1 MKETTI
7 AYKKSMEQHIRNRSY
22 CKVVLTLPDSTTV
35 TWTDDESYKDNRLVS
50 VTINEYNSPIAEE
63 LPQTD
68 ATIILNNRDLYF
80 DPMLETGIAASLIN
94 GLSITISFGYDIR
107 DDGVITWLAPTPLL
121 LDTWQIGE
129 DEVSLTAIDLFS
141 KVVDSEKI
149 CATGGG
155 WPAIYDIAKQI
166 FEELGVSYSIDGFV
180 SYMDDPGQDYP
191 ILNPIPYTTA
201 GELLQ
206 MLANAG
212 HAYLYLDD
220 NGTFH
225 LTKIAA
231 ALPDYTVTST
241 GEHPLSGDYTNILNF
256 GINRKLYTAMSAF
269 AWQAN
274 GEAIFAPSNAA
285 NRNANAV
292 WMTNDIAMDIHDTG
306 GEACVIEDE
315 FALEITLDAPVNVPQ
330 VRIYTGHARTEDEY
344 GPASVVVWLY
354 SVSDM
359 SNPLVRYCTQ
369 NVGDDYLT
377 ASVPFN
383 DLIKIKIS
391 NVDAGGENMA
401 RFDEYARFTIASVVL
416 GDEDQ
421 FTRDLIKRS
430 DMYTAPVLS
439 DENRIK
445 SITVECDVPTD
456 DGDFSFAGSIEI
468 PANSTYTFTVEH
480 DAVEGGN
487 GTITGASGVTLD
499 AVQCGGFATR
509 FTVTNSNS
517 TATTV
522 NYQRT
527 GTAIKLERKSLTV
540 TYDTQGKELHWYNPL
555 VNFNEAKKMA
565 DWIYSFYS
573 GKFDMEFDW
582 RGDPKFQAADMVS
595 VERIDGNSQIGRIV
609 ETETS
614 YAGTLR
620 GRMTVRKVV
629 I

>member
-1 MKETTI
+1 MKETTT
-7 AYKKSMEQHIRNRSY
+7 AYKRSMEQHIRNRSY
-22 CKVVLTLPDSTTV
+22 CKVVLTLPDATTV

-80 DPMLETGIAASLIN
+80 DPMLETGIAATLVN
-94 GLSITISFGYDIR
+94 GLSITISFGYDIQ
-107 DDGVITWLAPTPLL
+107 DNGVIAWLAPTPLL

-129 DEVSLTAIDLFS
+129 AEVSLTAVDLFS
-141 KVVDSEKI
+141 KVVNSEKI
-149 CATGGG
+149 CAGESLS
-155 WPAIYDIAKQI
+155 IYDCAKYI
-166 FEELGVSYSIDGFV
+166 FETLGVSYSIDGFV
-180 SYMDDPGQDYP
+180 SYMDDPGQDYL

-212 HAYLYLDD
+212 HAYLYVDD
-220 NGTFH
+220 NGTYH

-241 GEHPLSGDYTNILNF
+241 GEHPLSGDFTNILNF
-256 GINRKLYTAMSAF
+256 GINRKMYTAMSAF
-269 AWQAN
+269 SWQAN
-274 GEAIFAPSNAA
+274 GEAIFAPSNVAD
-285 NRNANAV
+285 RGANAV
-292 WMTNDIAMDIHDTG
+292 WMTNGIAMDIHDTG

-330 VRIYTGHARTEDEY
+330 VRIHTGRIRTADNY
-344 GPASVVVWLY
+344 GPSNIAIWLY
-354 SVSDM
+354 SQSDM
-359 SNPLVRYCTQ
+359 EHPYVRLL
-369 NVGDDYLT
+369 N
-377 ASVPFN
+377 SVPGNDIIALDPIFD
-383 DLIKIKIS
+383 DLIKIKVS
-391 NVDAGGENMA
+391 NYDQNGNNVA

-416 GDEDQ
+416 GTDDQ

-430 DMYTAPVLS
+430 DMFTAPTLS

-445 SITVECDVPTD
+445 SITVECDVPTT
-456 DGDFSFAGSIEI
+456 DGDFSFTTDVVI
-468 PANSTYTFTVEH
+468 PANQTYTFTIEH

-487 GTITGASGVTLD
+487 GYITTEAANVYMNSSIP
-499 AVQCGGFATR
+499 GGFATR
-509 FTVTNSNS
+509 FIVTNESN
-517 TATTV
+517 TDATV
-522 NYQRT
+522 HCYRI

-555 VNFNEAKKMA
+555 VNFNEAQKMA

-582 RGDPKFQAADMVS
+582 RGDPKFQAADIVS
-595 VERIDGNSQIGRIV
+595 VERIDGNAQIGRIV

-629 I
+629 M

>member
-1 MKETTI
+1 MKEVTT

-22 CKVVLTLPDSTTV
+22 CKVVLTLPDATTV

-80 DPMLETGIAASLIN
+80 DPMLESGIAASLVN
-94 GLSITISFGYDIR
+94 GLSITISFGYDIKG
-107 DDGVITWLAPTPLL
+107 DGVITWLAPTPLL

-129 DEVSLTAIDLFS
+129 AEVSLTAIDLFS
-141 KVVDSEKI
+141 KVVGSEKI

-166 FEELGVSYSIDGFV
+166 FEELGASYSIDGFV
-180 SYMDDPGQDYP
+180 SYMDDPGQDYL

-212 HAYLYLDD
+212 HAYLYVDD

-231 ALPDYTVTST
+231 ARPDYTVTST

-256 GINRKLYTAMSAF
+256 GINRKMYTAMSAF

-274 GEAIFAPSNAA
+274 GEAIFAPSNVA
-285 NRNANAV
+285 NRDANAV
-292 WMTNDIAMDIHDTG
+292 WMTNGIAMDIHDTG

-330 VRIYTGHARTEDEY
+330 VRIHTGRIRTADNF
-344 GPASVVVWLY
+344 GPSNIAIWLY
-354 SVSDM
+354 SQSDM
-359 SNPLVRYCTQ
+359 EHPYVRLL
-369 NVGDDYLT
+369 N
-377 ASVPFN
+377 SVPGNDIIALDPIFD
-383 DLIKIKIS
+383 DLIKIKVS
-391 NVDAGGENMA
+391 NYDQNGNNVA

-416 GDEDQ
+416 GTDDQ

-430 DMYTAPVLS
+430 DMFTAPTLS

-445 SITVECDVPTD
+445 SITVECDVPTT
-456 DGDFSFAGSIEI
+456 DGDFSFTGSIEI

-487 GTITGASGVTLD
+487 GIITGASGITMD
-499 AVQCGGFATR
+499 AVQCGGFSTR

-540 TYDTQGKELHWYNPL
+540 TYDTQGKELNWYNPL
-555 VNFNEAKKMA
+555 VNFNEAQKMA

-595 VERIDGNSQIGRIV
+595 VERIDGNAQIGRIV

-629 I
+629 M